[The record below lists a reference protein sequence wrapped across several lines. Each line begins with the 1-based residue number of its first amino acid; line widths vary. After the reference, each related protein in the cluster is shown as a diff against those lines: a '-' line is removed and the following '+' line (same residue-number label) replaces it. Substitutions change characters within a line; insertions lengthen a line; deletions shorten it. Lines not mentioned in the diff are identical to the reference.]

1 MKCHISNKD
10 KLPPKLR
17 SAAIQVGRDIAN
29 KELNRLSEEQ
39 LSRHIKM
46 AVLALNEDFGFSKKR
61 LTRFI
66 EAFNKQIK
74 RMGQYDHDL
83 GDFDYKI
90 NSEIAKLGID
100 YEI

>member
-17 SAAIQVGRDIAN
+17 NAAIEVGIDIAN
-29 KELNRLSEEQ
+29 KEFNRLADDT
-39 LSRHIKM
+39 LRRFTKM
-46 AVLALNEDFGFSKKR
+46 AVLAMHDLGWGKKR
-61 LTRFI
+61 LPQFI
-66 EAFNKQIK
+66 EAFNKQIN
-74 RMGQYDHDL
+74 RMAQYDHDL

-100 YEI
+100 YEL

>member
-1 MKCHISNKD
+1 MKCYISNKD

-17 SAAIQVGRDIAN
+17 NAAIEVGREIAN

-46 AVLALNEDFGFSKKR
+46 AVLALNELGWGKKR
-61 LTRFI
+61 LPLFI